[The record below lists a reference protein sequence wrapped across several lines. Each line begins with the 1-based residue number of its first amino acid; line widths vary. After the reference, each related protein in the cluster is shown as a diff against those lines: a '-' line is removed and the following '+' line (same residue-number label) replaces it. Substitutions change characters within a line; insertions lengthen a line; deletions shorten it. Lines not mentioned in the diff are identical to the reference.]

1 MGRRSRREAA
11 KSESSEKSGKSE
23 KSEKSEKPGKPPVRT
38 VHLFDGETIV
48 LIARPARTVT
58 GHKYLVT
65 LGLYSIWRKRTT
77 FVLTDRRI
85 LIGSGVFVRTEKS
98 IPLDRVDDA
107 VYVRRGVSSYSE
119 VVFSKR
125 GSRAVERI
133 GPLTPYAARRF
144 TDAVLAHT

>member
-1 MGRRSRREAA
+1 MGRRSKRESA
-11 KSESSEKSGKSE
+11 KSKASGKLA
-23 KSEKSEKPGKPPVRT
+23 KSEKPKVRT

-58 GHKYLVT
+58 GHKYLFT

-98 IPLDRVDDA
+98 IPLDRIDDA
-107 VYVRRGVSSYSE
+107 VYLRRGVSSYSE

-133 GPLTPYAARRF
+133 GPLTPLAARRF

>member
-1 MGRRSRREAA
+1 MGRRSRRESA
-11 KSESSEKSGKSE
+11 KSESSEKLGKSA
-23 KSEKSEKPGKPPVRT
+23 KSETSGKPPVRT

-107 VYVRRGVSSYSE
+107 LYLRRGVSSYSE

>member
-1 MGRRSRREAA
+1 MGRRSRRESA
-11 KSESSEKSGKSE
+11 KAGDSETPEKTGKPQ
-23 KSEKSEKPGKPPVRT
+23 KPEKPPVRT

-48 LIARPARTVT
+48 LIAQPARSVT

>member
-1 MGRRSRREAA
+1 MRSRSKRE
-11 KSESSEKSGKSE
+11 
-23 KSEKSEKPGKPPVRT
+23 SEKPAVRN
-38 VHLFDGETIV
+38 VHLLDGESIV
-48 LIARPARTVT
+48 LVARPARSVT
-58 GHKYLVT
+58 GHKYLMT

-107 VYVRRGVSSYSE
+107 VYLRRGVSSYSE
-119 VVFSKR
+119 VVYSKR

>member
-1 MGRRSRREAA
+1 MGRRSRRESA
-11 KSESSEKSGKSE
+11 KAGDSETPEKTGKPQRPE
-23 KSEKSEKPGKPPVRT
+23 KPPVRT

-85 LIGSGVFVRTEKS
+85 LIGMGCNNPGRAPKRIAAAADTIGAAYDVPVG
-98 IPLDRVDDA
+98 PH
-107 VYVRRGVSSYSE
+107 G
-119 VVFSKR
+119 R
-125 GSRAVERI
+125 GSAPPVE
-133 GPLTPYAARRF
+133 
-144 TDAVLAHT
+144 